1 MLLGHLSSNRL
12 ARSFANR
19 SNRELNRRK
28 QRKRSVKRSVVSVSS
43 CSDLA
48 GDKSVTSFPALNPP
62 IRTLLGPGPSDIHP
76 RVLQAIGKNTV
87 GHLDPYYLQ
96 LMDASQKMLRALFR
110 TENRM
115 TFSVSAT
122 GSAGMEATVVNL
134 IEPGDSMIVC
144 VNGVFGA
151 RMSDVAE
158 RAGAKVT
165 KVERPWGEVFSP
177 EDLKD
182 ALAKSEPKVVGIVM
196 AETSTGAWQPIEEIA
211 KLVHDAGAMLLVD
224 AVTSLGGVPVEVD
237 KWGID
242 AIYSGSQK
250 CLSCPPGLAP
260 VSFNERAMETILS
273 RKTKV
278 QSWYLDATM
287 LANYWGSDRVYHH
300 TAPINMSYAL
310 YEALQVIHEEGL
322 ESCFARHML
331 NHQALKAGLA
341 ALGIAY
347 TAQEGHQLPMLNAV
361 RIPDGVDD
369 ARIRGDLLK
378 RFGIEIGSGLGAF
391 KGKVWRI
398 GLMGYGSRPANVLLF
413 LAALEQL
420 LAEQGYK
427 FDHGASIAA
436 ATARYSEKP

>member
-1 MLLGHLSSNRL
+1 
-12 ARSFANR
+12 
-19 SNRELNRRK
+19 
-28 QRKRSVKRSVVSVSS
+28 
-43 CSDLA
+43 
-48 GDKSVTSFPALNPP
+48 VTTFPTLNPP

-144 VNGVFGA
+144 ANGVFGA
-151 RMSDVAE
+151 RMCDVAE
-158 RAGAKVT
+158 RAGAQVT
-165 KVERPWGEVFSP
+165 KVERPWGEVFTP
-177 EDLKD
+177 EDLKE
-182 ALAKSEPKVVGIVM
+182 ALAKAKPKVVGIVM
-196 AETSTGAWQPIEEIA
+196 AETSTGAWQPIEEIS
-211 KLVHDAGAMLLVD
+211 KIVHDSGAMLLVD

-237 KWGID
+237 GWEID

-260 VSFNERAMETILS
+260 VSFNERAMKTILS

-278 QSWYLDATM
+278 QSWYLDVTM
-287 LANYWGSDRVYHH
+287 LASYWGSDRVYHH

-310 YEALQVIHEEGL
+310 YEALQIIHEEGL
-322 ESCFARHML
+322 EKCFARHML
-331 NHQALKAGLA
+331 NHQALKAGLS
-341 ALGIAY
+341 ALHIEY
-347 TAQEGHQLPMLNAV
+347 SAQEGHQLPMLNAV
-361 RIPDGVDD
+361 RIPAGVDD
-369 ARIRGDLLK
+369 ARVRSDLLN

-420 LAEQGYK
+420 LAEQGYQ
-427 FDHGASIAA
+427 FDHGSSVAA
-436 ATARYSEKP
+436 ATARYSGKS